1 MSRRVLMMGSL
12 VLVPG
17 LPARAVVGCTWSL
30 AFASLYVLV
39 QPYTTTQLNGLSAAA
54 VWLVVCVYAGGVMVV
69 CRPCGYND
77 VALGMILL
85 LFSLALISWALFLQF
100 ERIQRDGNIVAVL
113 EGRSRGFALT
123 HDGTSSQFQPEQ
135 APGISSS
142 TAVQRV
148 SSITAAIRTSL
159 KSCASRAV
167 PSRTRCTLC
176 LILVRFKKCGKPRPL
191 RIRRLLFAS

>member
-1 MSRRVLMMGSL
+1 MMGSL

-39 QPYTTTQLNGLSAAA
+39 QPYTTAQLNGLSAAA

-100 ERIQRDGNIVAVL
+100 ERIQRDGNIVYARP
-113 EGRSRGFALT
+113 RST
-123 HDGTSSQFQPEQ
+123 
-135 APGISSS
+135 I
-142 TAVQRV
+142 
-148 SSITAAIRTSL
+148 
-159 KSCASRAV
+159 
-167 PSRTRCTLC
+167 
-176 LILVRFKKCGKPRPL
+176 
-191 RIRRLLFAS
+191 